1 MAIPAD
7 IALLICC
14 RIQGYTSGRK
24 DDIATSPLHK
34 TLKPCDEAI

>member
-1 MAIPAD
+1 MVIPAD

-14 RIQGYTSGRK
+14 RIQVYASGRK

-34 TLKPCDEAI
+34 KPKPCDEAI